1 MAGSSLP
8 IQSPSAS
15 RRRLHSGATVSQQDL
30 TAAITKLGVP
40 RRPEPPAPPASTST
54 KATTTAA
61 AGATLPER
69 AANQHRTSPV
79 WSVPK
84 VEFVEEALADRS
96 PHLSPWPWN
105 ARRPSSLLRLKPNP
119 VRIRAERPQDLA
131 GATLA
136 ASCEDNQHVLS
147 PRLAHPK
154 SMGGPESVLGSR
166 RERQLPLG
174 ARTGSDAKS
183 LSNHLTDGLN
193 GQPEIRPDSVNDAV
207 LIREQAKEQMLHLD
221 RPVPHV
227 ARLAPRTHDRLARSF
242 CEPLKHTQKVLSRL
256 ASRHHCRSVRS
267 TSPERRPQPQLRPP
281 DSRTSTA
288 LTTTGWDPGHCR
300 FDRDRS
306 TTVARDRLAS
316 TFRVPIKSAG
326 RDATVEA
333 AGRHGETI
341 RRAVRCAPASAVVQ
355 LVNLRQ

>member
-40 RRPEPPAPPASTST
+40 RRPEPPAPPASGST
-54 KATTTAA
+54 KAMTTAA

-69 AANQHRTSPV
+69 AANQHRTSRV
-79 WSVPK
+79 CSVPK

-119 VRIRAERPQDLA
+119 VRIRAKRPKDLA

-154 SMGGPESVLGSR
+154 SIGGPESVLGSR
-166 RERQLPLG
+166 RERQLLLG
-174 ARTGSDAKS
+174 ARTGPDAKS

-193 GQPEIRPDSVNDAV
+193 GQPEIRPDLVNDLV

-242 CEPLKHTQKVLSRL
+242 SERLEHTQKLLSRL
-256 ASRHHCRSVRS
+256 ASRQLQVSPADAPRAPTAAS
-267 TSPERRPQPQLRPP
+267 TETP

-288 LTTTGWDPGHCR
+288 LTTTGWDPGHCC
-300 FDRDRS
+300 FDRPREGEARRLRGTVWRPPSAFRS
-306 TTVARDRLAS
+306 SRQVGTRRWRPPGVTERRSGGRSDARLLAPS
-316 TFRVPIKSAG
+316 SSWSI
-326 RDATVEA
+326 
-333 AGRHGETI
+333 
-341 RRAVRCAPASAVVQ
+341 
-355 LVNLRQ
+355 